1 MTYEA
6 LRAMTPVELKT
17 AENRLHRKMRK
28 AGTKGDYQKLARLA
42 EERGMLTAAA
52 YIGGTNVVRNMSE
65 LADRLVA
72 GSTPPKAGK
81 KAKAAIEQA
90 VYDGLFEGETK
101 APRIIVRDSATAEA
115 AAFELEENA
124 ERYAHVLMARK
135 RGLEIVAEL
144 EGSDDEGDDYADVAA
159 AIEKGIERRV
169 PDAGGV
175 RNDSVRLAYSGAV
188 NGLVGPPESGKT
200 LVAIAQACDEL
211 KAGGRVLH
219 VDADH
224 NGLSATLAHYLA
236 ASIEPAVLGDRSR
249 FRYVDVRSAEHVR
262 RVVADAAE
270 WLPTFAPV
278 DSVGELVPLFGG
290 DSNSNDDY
298 RRIHREILTP
308 LARLGAAVLVLDHVT
323 KEESRG
329 GYAIGAGAKKAAID
343 GTYLQVQSVEPFTPG
358 VGGAAALKILKD
370 RHGGLRAESPV
381 GKSPTAA
388 VFRLDSRSDV
398 STWEFWRGRDAEE
411 GADEQAE
418 ADVAYVLALEPFPT
432 SRAKLQAALKSAQ
445 GAGWGNDRAHAALEA
460 ARSRRND
467 SSPFVTTH

>member
-1 MTYEA
+1 MTYSRRVTTADALKAEARALSRSAKKAGAKGKLKKLGAIAEARGALSEAIYPTGTPVWERSGDVVDRLIASATPAKADDKTRAEIAQAVVDGYALGEMRAEPIIARYTSAGDEARAFALEELATKYA
-6 LRAMTPVELKT
+6 LRDA
-17 AENRLHRKMRK
+17 
-28 AGTKGDYQKLARLA
+28 AR
-42 EERGMLTAAA
+42 ERADE
-52 YIGGTNVVRNMSE
+52 IKQE
-65 LADRLVA
+65 LA
-72 GSTPPKAGK
+72 
-81 KAKAAIEQA
+81 
-90 VYDGLFEGETK
+90 
-101 APRIIVRDSATAEA
+101 
-115 AAFELEENA
+115 
-124 ERYAHVLMARK
+124 
-135 RGLEIVAEL
+135 
-144 EGSDDEGDDYADVAA
+144 GSDDDGDDYADVAA
-159 AIEKGIERRV
+159 AIANGVERRV

-175 RNDSVRLAYSGAV
+175 RNDGARLAYSGAV

-219 VDADH
+219 IDADH

-236 ASIEPAVLGDRSR
+236 ASIEPDVLGDRSR

-270 WLPTFAPV
+270 WLPTFVPV

-343 GTYLQVQSVEPFTPG
+343 GSYLQVQAVEPFTPG

-370 RHGGLRAESPV
+370 RHGGLRAASPV

-398 STWEFWRGRDAEE
+398 STWEFWRTRDSD
-411 GADEQAE
+411 GGDEQAE
-418 ADVAYVLALEPFPT
+418 ADIAYVLALEPFPT
-432 SRAKLQAALKSAQ
+432 SRSKLQAALKAAQ
-445 GAGWGNDRAHAALEA
+445 GAGWGNDRAHAALEG
-460 ARSRRND
+460 ARLRRND